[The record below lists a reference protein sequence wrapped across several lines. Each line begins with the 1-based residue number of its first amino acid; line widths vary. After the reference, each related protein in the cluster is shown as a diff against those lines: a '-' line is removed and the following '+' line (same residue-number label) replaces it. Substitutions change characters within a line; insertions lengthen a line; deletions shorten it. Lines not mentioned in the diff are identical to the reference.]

1 MNKYVMFSG
10 ISCSPD
16 EIQNLKTQL
25 DRFSFDYQRIFEE
38 EGLVLNY
45 PKTYEDS
52 KTIQKVLKT
61 LKDTQSVIILI
72 DLQQRRII
80 LYQGGPDINTFREK
94 IIRRLSSLYDL
105 VFRRGRLHINE
116 IVDVREEI
124 KPEIET
130 SFFHQWCMN

>member
-1 MNKYVMFSG
+1 MFSG